1 MTLRESWDAHAAEWI
16 EWARTED
23 HDHFFW
29 RLSLPALLEL
39 MPGPGR
45 LTLDLGCGEGRLSR
59 VLAARG
65 HHMVGV
71 EASPA
76 LAGAARDADPS
87 IPVHVADAAAL
98 PLSDG
103 AADVVVASMV
113 LMNLDDLGAA
123 MREVARVLAP
133 GGRLV
138 ASIVHPFNS
147 PKVGDYFTPHAYPE
161 ERVRGGLR
169 MTFHDMHRPLQA
181 YAEALEDAGLLIDA
195 LREPV
200 PDDAYVAAHPE
211 VARWRSAPCFLLL
224 RASSSGARATS

>member
-1 MTLRESWDAHAAEWI
+1 MSLRESWDAHAADWV
-16 EWARTED
+16 EWARTEG

-29 RLSLPALLEL
+29 RMSLPALLEL
-39 MPGPGR
+39 MPEPGRR

-65 HHMVGV
+65 HRMVGI

-76 LAGAARDADPS
+76 LAAAAREADPS
-87 IPVHVADAAAL
+87 IDVHVADAAAL
-98 PLSDG
+98 PLPDG
-103 AADVVVASMV
+103 VADIVVASMV
-113 LMNLDDLGAA
+113 LMNLDDLGSA

-147 PKVGDYFTPHAYPE
+147 PRLGDYFEPHAYPE

-169 MTFHDMHRPLQA
+169 TTFHDMHRPLEA
-181 YAEALEDAGLLIDA
+181 YARALEDAGLRIDA

-211 VARWRSAPCFLLL
+211 VARWRAAPCFLLL
-224 RASSSGARATS
+224 RAALG